1 MSMYINDD
9 KQIAIKTATN
19 KRVLKEIQ
27 RMNEKYDSIDLEYVE
42 ENNMIVTIQKKR
54 NIYAFYI
61 PMNYPFETPMLD
73 INGVNLQ
80 TFFKIRSS
88 RLKTA
93 LKEISGLDCLCCNTH
108 LCKGNWCPSTTMD
121 QIIKQIEDFQRF
133 KYLTIIKILLDKIK
147 EKYFNRDIELKSW
160 LFI

>member
-1 MSMYINDD
+1 MSINDD

-27 RMNEKYDSIDLEYVE
+27 RMKGIYDSIDLEYVE
-42 ENNMIVTIQKKR
+42 DNNMIVSLQKKR
-54 NIYAFYI
+54 NNYKFYI
-61 PMNYPFETPMLD
+61 PINYPFETPMLD
-73 INGVNLQ
+73 INGFNQQ

-93 LKEISGLDCLCCNTH
+93 LKQISGLDCLCCNTH
-108 LCKGNWCPSTTMD
+108 LCKGNWCPSTTMG
-121 QIIKQIEDFQRF
+121 QVIKQIEDFQRF
-133 KYLTIIKILLDKIK
+133 KYLSIVKILLDKIK
-147 EKYFNRDIELKSW
+147 EQYFNRDIEFESW

>member
-1 MSMYINDD
+1 MSINDD

-27 RMNEKYDSIDLEYVE
+27 RMNGKYDSIDLEYVE
-42 ENNMIVTIQKKR
+42 DNNMIVSLQKKH
-54 NIYAFYI
+54 NNYKFYI
-61 PMNYPFETPMLD
+61 PINYPFETPMLD
-73 INGVNLQ
+73 INGLNQ
-80 TFFKIRSS
+80 QAFFKIRSS

-93 LKEISGLDCLCCNTH
+93 LKQISGLDCLCCNTH

-133 KYLTIIKILLDKIK
+133 KYLTIVKILLDKIK
-147 EKYFNRDIELKSW
+147 EQHFNRDIELDSW

>member
-1 MSMYINDD
+1 
-9 KQIAIKTATN
+9 
-19 KRVLKEIQ
+19 
-27 RMNEKYDSIDLEYVE
+27 
-42 ENNMIVTIQKKR
+42 
-54 NIYAFYI
+54 
-61 PMNYPFETPMLD
+61 MNYPFETPMLD

-80 TFFKIRSS
+80 TFFKIRSI

-121 QIIKQIEDFQRF
+121 QIIKQIEEFQRF

>member
-1 MSMYINDD
+1 MSINDD

-27 RMNEKYDSIDLEYVE
+27 RMEKIYDSIDLEYIE
-42 ENNMIVTIQKKR
+42 DNNMIVFLQKKR
-54 NIYAFYI
+54 NNYKFYI
-61 PMNYPFETPMLD
+61 PINYPFETPMLD
-73 INGVNLQ
+73 INGLNQ
-80 TFFKIRSS
+80 QAFFKIRSS

-93 LKEISGLDCLCCNTH
+93 LKQISGLDCLCCNTH

-121 QIIKQIEDFQRF
+121 QVIKQIEDFQRF
-133 KYLTIIKILLDKIK
+133 KYLTIVKILLDKIK
-147 EKYFNRDIELKSW
+147 EQYFNRDIELDSW